1 MKTMTDFTVYDLVN
15 DTIES
20 FARVSESY
28 AKAQE
33 CLWNAPPHTP
43 GYEGLCDKA
52 LWSWQTF
59 QDGVLEGFMNRFPR
73 LDETGVRILRRIM
86 GGATLSEKD
95 REDLT
100 ASLVAVA
107 FDDGGRFVG

>member
-1 MKTMTDFTVYDLVN
+1 
-15 DTIES
+15 
-20 FARVSESY
+20 
-28 AKAQE
+28 
-33 CLWNAPPHTP
+33 
-43 GYEGLCDKA
+43 
-52 LWSWQTF
+52 
-59 QDGVLEGFMNRFPR
+59 MNRFPR
-73 LDETGVRILRRIM
+73 LDEKGVRILRRIM